1 MYRVIYK
8 NEDGD
13 TKATASM
20 TLDEA
25 LNFQDALLEVRGLAF
40 AEVVT
45 ILLGSLEK

>member
-13 TKATASM
+13 TKATSKM
-20 TLDEA
+20 ELDEA
-25 LNFQDALLEVRGLAF
+25 LNFQDALLEVRGLKF

-45 ILLGSLEK
+45 VLLGSIEK